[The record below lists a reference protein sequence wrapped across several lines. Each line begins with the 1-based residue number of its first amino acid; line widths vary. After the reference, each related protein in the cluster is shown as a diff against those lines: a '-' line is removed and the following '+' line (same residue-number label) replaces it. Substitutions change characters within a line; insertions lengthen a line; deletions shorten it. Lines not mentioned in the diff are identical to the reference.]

1 MFPSRI
7 RTLILCAALAVWASP
22 VLGQEGRIT
31 GTVRNA
37 SGDPVP
43 GVTITAR
50 NQQTGATRVAVS
62 AANGSYEITGLAPGG
77 YTVTAELTGLG
88 QATVRDVQVAAGPA
102 TAADLTLEPRVR
114 EEVTVTAMKRE
125 ETVHETPFSVAAP
138 TEELM
143 RERGVDDIEDVAANV
158 AGFSVQNLGPG
169 QSQIAIRG
177 VSTGQI
183 ARDQPGVKES
193 VGVYLDESV
202 ISMSLFTPDI
212 DLFDM
217 SRVEVLRG
225 SQGTLFGSGSLG
237 GTVRYITNQPEL
249 GATRFFGEF
258 AGSLLSDGDSGGSA
272 KVGLNV
278 PLGTAAA
285 LRIAG
290 YYNRL
295 AGWMDSVQPDG
306 STKEDVNSGDR
317 YGVRAAVT
325 ISPND
330 SVTITPRLVY
340 QEVEMDGWNRIDVY
354 NILAN
359 PFTTTRPPV
368 TLGER
373 ENFTQI
379 DEPFTDEFLLGD
391 LNVRFDLGAVELTSV
406 TSYTDRDILVVRDA
420 GALTSS
426 ITGGSIGLDEN
437 VYTLDSP
444 LFDATTAKGW
454 TQELRLSGGDSRI
467 RWLAGGFYADT
478 SRDYGQD
485 LRVAQ
490 FEELTDIPTQ
500 GLRAPRNS
508 LFWSDLA
515 YDLTQYAFF
524 GEASWAA
531 TPRLELTGGLRYY
544 NFEEDKEQIFD
555 GIFAHDNT
563 GTAIVSQPGSISADG
578 IAPRFIAKYKVSES
592 TNLNAQIAKGFR
604 LGGINDPLNIPLC
617 SAQDLVTF
625 GGRDAWDDET
635 AWNYEIGSKSLL
647 MGGRGSFNVTGFY
660 VDIRDL
666 QVSVTAG
673 SCSSRLVFN
682 VDKARSVGA
691 EVEFSLAP
699 TNNFDFAIS
708 AGYNDSELRSTLTST
723 TAEGVVSVV
732 SGIEKGRR
740 LPSVP
745 EFQMAAAATYQQPF
759 TQGFVGYLTASYQ
772 HVGERFTQVGDEDLG
787 VVDLLTFEKAGGAT
801 IGGPLTQTTFTF
813 DPVMPAYDIVNARVG
828 VRFDNFDIA
837 LFGNN
842 LTDERAFL
850 ALDRE
855 RGLLARVGYLTNQ
868 PRTFGISTRVD
879 F

>member
-1 MFPSRI
+1 
-7 RTLILCAALAVWASP
+7 
-22 VLGQEGRIT
+22 
-31 GTVRNA
+31 
-37 SGDPVP
+37 
-43 GVTITAR
+43 
-50 NQQTGATRVAVS
+50 
-62 AANGSYEITGLAPGG
+62 
-77 YTVTAELTGLG
+77 
-88 QATVRDVQVAAGPA
+88 
-102 TAADLTLEPRVR
+102 
-114 EEVTVTAMKRE
+114 
-125 ETVHETPFSVAAP
+125 
-138 TEELM
+138 M

-258 AGSLLSDGDSGGSA
+258 SGSLLSDGDSGGSA
-272 KVGLNV
+272 KAGVNV
-278 PLGTAAA
+278 PLGTSAA

-290 YYNRL
+290 FYNRL

-317 YGVRAAVT
+317 YGVRAAIT

-330 SVTITPRLVY
+330 RVTITPRLLY
-340 QEVEMDGWNRIDVY
+340 QEVEMDGWNRIDVF

-359 PFTTTRPPV
+359 PFTTTRPAV

-391 LNVRFDLGAVELTSV
+391 LNVRFDFGAVALTSV

-426 ITGGSIGLDEN
+426 ITGGTIGLDEE

-444 LFDATTAKGW
+444 LFDSTAAKGW
-454 TQELRLSGGDSRI
+454 TQELRLSGGNDRI
-467 RWLAGGFYADT
+467 RWLGGAFYADS
-478 SRDYGQD
+478 SRDYAQD

-524 GEASWAA
+524 GEASWTA

-555 GIFAHDNT
+555 GIFAHNDT
-563 GTAIVSQPGSISADG
+563 GTRIVSQPGSISADG
-578 IAPRFIAKYKVSES
+578 IAPRFILKYKVSDA

-617 SAQDLVTF
+617 TAQDLVTF
-625 GGRDAWDDET
+625 GGRDSWDDET
-635 AWNYEIGSKSLL
+635 AWNYELGSKSLL

-673 SCSSRLVFN
+673 TCSSRLVFN

-708 AGYNDSELRSTLTST
+708 AGYNNSELKSTLTST
-723 TAEGVVSVV
+723 DAEGVVSVV
-732 SGIEKGRR
+732 SGVEKGRR

-745 EFQMAAAATYQQPF
+745 EFQMAAAATYTQPF
-759 TQGFVGYLTASYQ
+759 SAGYVGYLTASYQ
-772 HVGERFTQVGDEDLG
+772 HVGDRFTQVGDEDLG
-787 VVDLLTFEKAGGAT
+787 VVDMLTFEKADGAT

-813 DPVMPAYDIVNARVG
+813 DPVLPSYDIVNARVG
-828 VRFDNFDIA
+828 VRFANFDIA